1 MNIRFACLIVVLS
14 VFSVAAFAEET
25 DAGVRIPPKPA
36 ASDGQIVVFEDRVTG
51 PVRIMNAVNGAPAEM
66 GTENFAAWRAAEIPF
81 ARTHDLSHVTSY
93 GGNHAVDITCIF
105 TNFEADVES
114 PASYDFANTD
124 VIVERI
130 QKAGTKVFYRL
141 GQSIE
146 SPFVHKYGVVPPRD
160 FGKWARIAEHIIAHY
175 TEGWADGFR
184 YDIAY
189 WEIWNEPD
197 LGTATPDEC
206 RFSPTWTGTRDQFKE
221 FWKTAQRHLKA
232 RFPHL
237 KIGGPALTGATAA
250 TWGLDVMR
258 EFAAEKI
265 PVDFYSWHGYAADPS
280 KWMQGARTIRK
291 TLDELGYVN
300 CESIYNEWN
309 YMKDWGRNHAYSME
323 VESGRYNQ
331 KGAAFTA
338 AMMNV
343 AHREPIDMLMYYDA
357 RLRGMNGMFDPVT
370 QLPMRG
376 YYAFYAWSRLRRL
389 GTCVASTSDLADI
402 TVTAARGAGGRL
414 GAFIVRYDEDNNVT
428 HPVRVTI
435 RRASGKSL
443 DGVTCHVTDDVRL
456 YTETP
461 VEANADGSVDL
472 VLRPCSFA
480 YLEL

>member
-1 MNIRFACLIVVLS
+1 MKISVSCLGLLLSLACS
-14 VFSVAAFAEET
+14 GACAEET
-25 DAGVRIPPKPA
+25 DAGVQVSLSPS
-36 ASDGQIVVFEDRVTG
+36 ASDGQVVVFEDRATG
-51 PVRIMNAVNGAPAEM
+51 PVRVMNAVNGAPATE
-66 GTENFAAWRAAEIPF
+66 GTEGFAAWRVAEIPF
-81 ARTHDLSHVTSY
+81 ARTHDFSHVTSY

-105 TNFEADVES
+105 TNFEADVEN

-124 VIVERI
+124 ALVARI
-130 QKAGTKVFYRL
+130 QKTGTKVFYRL

-146 SPFVHKYGVVPPRD
+146 TPFVHKYGVVPPRD

-175 TEGWADGFR
+175 TEGWANGFR
-184 YDIAY
+184 HDIVY
-189 WEIWNEPD
+189 WEVWNEPD
-197 LGTATPDEC
+197 LCTATPEES
-206 RFSPTWTGTRDQFKE
+206 RFSPTWTGTRDQFKA
-221 FWKTAQRHLKA
+221 FWKTVQRHLKG
-232 RFPHL
+232 RFPNL

-258 EFAAEKI
+258 EFAAEKV

-280 KWMQGARTIRK
+280 KWMEGARTIRR
-291 TLDELGYVN
+291 TLDELGYGK

-309 YMKDWGRNHAYSME
+309 YMKDWGRNYAYSRE
-323 VESGRYNQ
+323 VESGRYSQ
-331 KGAAFTA
+331 KGAAFMA

-343 AHREPIDMLMYYDA
+343 AHREPIDMLMYYDVFP
-357 RLRGMNGMFDPVT
+357 RGMNGMFDPVT
-370 QLPMRG
+370 GLPMSG

-389 GTCVASTSDLADI
+389 GTAVAAESDLADV
-402 TVTAARGAGGRL
+402 TVTAACRAGEKI

-428 HPVRVTI
+428 HSVRVTV

-443 DGVTCHVTDDVRL
+443 AGATCHLTDDVRL

-461 VEANADGSVDL
+461 PQANADGSVDI